1 MSRER
6 FSSTYR
12 LEATFELKDANEG
25 LIRTGVITMPKITI
39 LSNINLRMGER
50 ADPMV
55 STFNVVAMPENV
67 SDAMEEVCRITY
79 IDEEI

>member
-1 MSRER
+1 
-6 FSSTYR
+6 
-12 LEATFELKDANEG
+12 
-25 LIRTGVITMPKITI
+25 MPKITI

-67 SDAMEEVCRITY
+67 SDAREEVCRITY